1 MSTDVHRDG
10 CVRMS
15 SPIPTS
21 ALALICTSRMTTTT
35 KNWTIERR
43 VPHKLAFR
51 CDTAGSRLTGRS
63 PDHVEH
69 SGSKVDSRDIGTDI
83 VDELSVG
90 VLDPRPVR
98 QVDGALNRSN
108 RSDRAKQSE
117 KYDAADSRSN
127 KAEIREARARTPT
140 PELRMKKWFMHRVD
154 RVKRASKPI
163 HIPIPRPMCGPEVPL
178 IRAS

>member
-1 MSTDVHRDG
+1 MSTAIALVS
-10 CVRMS
+10 MS

-21 ALALICTSRMTTTT
+21 ALALIWTSRMTTTT

-43 VPHKLAFR
+43 VTHKLAFH
-51 CDTAGSRLTGRS
+51 CDTAASRLTRRG
-63 PDHVEH
+63 PDHMEH
-69 SGSKVDSRDIGTDI
+69 SCSKIDSRDIGTDM

-90 VLDPRPVR
+90 MLDPRPIR
-98 QVDGALNRSN
+98 QVDGALNRSV
-108 RSDRAKQSE
+108 RSDRARQFK
-117 KYDAADSRSN
+117 KFDAADSRSN

-140 PELRMKKWFMHRVD
+140 PELRMKKWFMHKVD